1 MEIYRT
7 TSKKINGL
15 VLICNETLATIN
27 NKIQSY
33 SNPEVI
39 RVYTVYNTALNLLIL
54 YSSKWT
60 YNRKKMALLKKMN
73 NKIKNK
79 LSELYPEIITQFRV
93 IINCLI
99 DLSKKYDNPHLK
111 SNLYKTEYSKEEKPK
126 EEEKEEEEKEE
137 DEKEE
142 EEKEEKAK
150 EEEKEE
156 KAKAGGKSKEGK
168 NKSQRDKS
176 QRDTKIKSFH
186 DIANF

>member
-126 EEEKEEEEKEE
+126 EQEKSEEQEKAKEEEIKEENEKNPKEEEIPKEEEKEE

-142 EEKEEKAK
+142 EEK
-150 EEEKEE
+150 
-156 KAKAGGKSKEGK
+156 
-168 NKSQRDKS
+168 
-176 QRDTKIKSFH
+176 
-186 DIANF
+186 